1 MSYRQLNKIPFLTIL
16 TFLITQLLLFEISYA
31 QTVNGAVLDAQSKE
45 VLPGATIMQANTT
58 NGTSTNTQGEFKLTL
73 QEGEQAIL
81 VSFVGYKTTKIDV
94 SQAKEDLEILLLP
107 DTFIG
112 NEVFV
117 EATRV
122 DSGTPMSYT
131 NVDKDDLEER
141 NLGQDLPYL
150 INTTPSVVS
159 TSDAGA
165 GVGYTGISIR
175 GVDPTR
181 INVTINGIPLN
192 NSESHEVY
200 WVNLPDL
207 TSSVDNLQIQR
218 GVGTSANGV
227 GAFGAS
233 VNLQTSSNRVDP
245 YAQINTGLGS
255 FNTKKVNIQLG
266 SGLMKNG
273 WQFEGRL
280 SKLTSDGF
288 IDRADSDLDS
298 YYISAAK
305 RGKRSLLKADIFHGK
320 QQTYQAWNGVEE
332 SILRGGNRTY
342 NEQGTEK
349 QGTPYENQVD
359 NYQQNIYQLHY
370 SYSLTDN
377 WTLNTSLH
385 YTKGLGYYEEYKVD
399 QPLIDYDI
407 YPIIANYTYSDI
419 VRRRWLDNDFYG
431 VVFNTKYTHS
441 NRWNIIFGGGIDNY
455 TGSHFG
461 EVIWARNA
469 GNGELGDRYYTN
481 DASKLDYNLYGKLNY
496 LFTDRLNAFLDLQVR
511 GMHYEFEGLDIQQG
525 NPVNVRSDDDLLFF
539 NPKMGLVF
547 RHNNHRL
554 FASFAVANK
563 EPTRDE
569 YIKSTARNR
578 PTFETLYN
586 IETGYKVETQ
596 RFFAGV
602 NGYSMMYKDQ
612 LILTGQINETGR
624 VIRQNIPDS
633 YRMGVEL
640 EAGVS
645 ITNSLSWAI
654 NTTLSRNKINRF
666 TEYVDDY
673 DNGGQIKRE
682 YHNTDIALSP
692 NLIGNSIVSYTYAGF
707 KSELISKYVGK
718 QYLDN
723 TQSDSRSIDA
733 YFVNNI
739 LLSYKLNN
747 FFSVKS
753 ITVSALINNIFNTEY
768 ETHGY
773 TFGFIDGGEQRYNY
787 YYPQAGT
794 NFMFQVKWDF

>member
-1 MSYRQLNKIPFLTIL
+1 MSYRPFNKIPILAIL
-16 TFLITQLLLFEISYA
+16 TFLITQILFFEISSA
-31 QTVNGAVLDAQSKE
+31 QTINGTVLDAQSKE
-45 VLPGATIMQANTT
+45 ILPGATIMQANTT

-81 VSFVGYKTTKIDV
+81 VSFVGYKTTKVDV
-94 SQAKEDLEILLLP
+94 SQIKEGLEILLLP
-107 DTFIG
+107 DTYIG

-122 DSGTPMSYT
+122 DAGTPMSYS
-131 NVDKDDLEER
+131 NMDKDALEER
-141 NLGQDLPYL
+141 NMGQDLPFM

-175 GVDPTR
+175 GVDATR
-181 INVTINGIPLN
+181 INITINGIPLN

-233 VNLQTSSNRVDP
+233 VNLQTSSNRLEP
-245 YAQINTGLGS
+245 YAQINTGIGS
-255 FNTKKVNIQLG
+255 FNTKKANIQLG

-280 SKLTSDGF
+280 SKITSDGF

-298 YYISAAK
+298 YYLSVAK
-305 RGKRSLLKADIFHGK
+305 RGKRSLLKADVFHGK

-332 SILRGGNRTY
+332 SILRSGNRTY

-349 QGTPYENQVD
+349 QGEPYENQVD
-359 NYQQNIYQLHY
+359 NYQQDIYQLHY

-377 WTLNTSLH
+377 WSANTSLH
-385 YTKGLGYYEEYKVD
+385 YTKGLGYYEEYKVN
-399 QPLIDYDI
+399 QLLTDYDI
-407 YPIIANYTYSDI
+407 YPIIANLTFSDI
-419 VRRRWLDNDFYG
+419 VRRRWLDNHFYG

-441 NRWNIIFGGGIDNY
+441 NRWNVIVGGGIDKY
-455 TGSHFG
+455 TGDHFG

-481 DASKLDYNLYGKLNY
+481 DANKLDYNLYGKLNY
-496 LFTDRLNAFLDLQVR
+496 LFTDRVNAFLDVQVR

-525 NPVNVRSDDDLLFF
+525 HPVNVRSDDDMLFF
-539 NPKMGLVF
+539 NPKMGLVY
-547 RHNNHRL
+547 RDDHHRL

-569 YIKSTARNR
+569 YIKSTSRNR

-586 IETGYKVETQ
+586 IETGYKFEAQ

-602 NGYSMMYKDQ
+602 NVYSMIYKDQ

-624 VIRQNIPDS
+624 VIRQNIPNS
-633 YRMGVEL
+633 YRNGVEL
-640 EAGVS
+640 EAGIAV
-645 ITNSLSWAI
+645 TNTLSWAV
-654 NTTLSRNKINRF
+654 NATLSRNKINRF
-666 TEYVDDY
+666 TEYIDDY
-673 DNGGQIKRE
+673 DNGGQIRRE
-682 YHNTDIALSP
+682 YNNTDIALSP
-692 NLIGNSIVSYTYAGF
+692 NIIGNSIISYARSGF
-707 KSELISKYVGK
+707 KTELISKYVGK

-723 TQSDSRSIDA
+723 TQSNSRSIDA
-733 YFVNNI
+733 YFVNNL
-739 LLSYKLNN
+739 LLSYKLSD
-747 FFSVKS
+747 FFSLKS
-753 ITVSALINNIFNTEY
+753 ITISAMANNIFNTEY

-794 NFMFQVKWDF
+794 NFLFQVKWDF